1 MIVLQVPT
9 INDGPHD
16 FDRLFDLWNQVNDDR
31 LTVAFDFSSCKFL
44 QHNGV
49 AFLGGLARLI
59 EYRHGRVFFKW
70 ETLLKKIY
78 TNLGQNGFLAAF
90 GFPKTAWRGNSV
102 PYREDQFQDK
112 NAIINYLK
120 TRWIGHKWV
129 QAHISERLQ
138 DAMIGKVW
146 EIYANAF
153 EHGRSPIGVTSCGQ
167 YYPDHQ
173 ELKLTVVD
181 FGIGIPANVRLHFG
195 HDPRARVLSAAKCLR
210 WAFQRGN
217 STDTKDISRG
227 VGLDL
232 LKDFVK
238 INKGRLDLFSHE
250 GCARIDE
257 KIDMVANQTNF
268 FEGTLV
274 NITLKC
280 DESFYHFSDET
291 VEGPL
296 F

>member
-1 MIVLQVPT
+1 MAVIQVPT
-9 INDGPHD
+9 INDHAQD
-16 FDRLFDLWNQVNDDR
+16 FDRLFDLWNRVNGDS
-31 LTVAFDFSSCKFL
+31 LEVVFDFSSCNFIR
-44 QHNGV
+44 QNGV

-59 EYRHGRVFFKW
+59 QYRQGRVDFKW
-70 ETLLKKIY
+70 GTLQRNIF
-78 TNLGQNGFLAAF
+78 TNLAQNGFLAAF
-90 GFPKTAWRGNSV
+90 GFPKSAWLGNSI
-102 PYREDQFQDK
+102 PYREDSFQDK
-112 NAIINYLK
+112 DAVINYLK

-138 DAMIGKVW
+138 DSMIGKVW

-153 EHGRSPIGVTSCGQ
+153 EHGQSPTGVFSCGQ
-167 YYPDHQ
+167 YYPDQQ

-181 FGIGIPANVRLHFG
+181 FGIGIPAKVRLHFR
-195 HDPRARVLSAAKCLR
+195 HDPRALHISASNCLQ
-210 WAFQRGN
+210 WAFKRGH
-217 STDTKDISRG
+217 STGTEGISRG

-232 LKDFVK
+232 LKEFVK
-238 INKGRLDLFSHE
+238 INKGGLDLFSHE
-250 GCARIDE
+250 GCARVDE
-257 KIDMVANQTNF
+257 KIDMVANRTSF